1 MRVYGFQQAAR
12 VREWKTVRHAQGKA
26 LELYDLKNDL
36 GEEEDVAI
44 SNAEVVREMEITLR
58 NARSPYSDRTGFR
71 SESNVVWN
79 SFLIESGSDSPRTV
93 QDP

>member
-1 MRVYGFQQAAR
+1 MHR
-12 VREWKTVRHAQGKA
+12 GKP

-44 SNAEVVREMEITLR
+44 SNTEVVREMEITLR
-58 NARSPYSDRTGFR
+58 NARSPYLDRTGFR